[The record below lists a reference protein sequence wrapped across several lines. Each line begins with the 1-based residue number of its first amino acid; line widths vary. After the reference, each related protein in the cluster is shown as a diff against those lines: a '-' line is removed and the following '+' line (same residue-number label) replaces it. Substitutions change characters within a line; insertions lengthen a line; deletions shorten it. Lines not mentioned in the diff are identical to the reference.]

1 MTDMLSGR
9 LLVEKT
15 FTYMSAVTKECR
27 KFLSTQFSQK
37 HKGIPF
43 DSVETILKQEI
54 ESWFA
59 RRDKNIAVNFE
70 KSAHGRPGEL
80 LVTYSGATKDAH
92 FKFHVDSLFTLAGS
106 SKDAPAYLKNMNID
120 VRKDEFTK

>member
-80 LVTYSGATKDAH
+80 PRN
-92 FKFHVDSLFTLAGS
+92 LFRG
-106 SKDAPAYLKNMNID
+106 N
-120 VRKDEFTK
+120 